1 MFLVS
6 FEAVRSHGNSWRMWP
21 SLFIP
26 GCRSNFHHWNWFVV
40 DWRCWT
46 HLWQENASGKCI
58 NNQTYFTLGFCWS
71 CIQTTFFIHPQCV
84 NLIIWSALRS
94 SCPKVIATEVM
105 SPESFGEV
113 GRNAELRRPKFIML
127 NNILTSLLYIY
138 SELVSSHQRFK
149 NAMYYSFIALVS
161 CHQGL
166 KNEIYYTFIPLVS
179 SHNRLKNEAYYTHS
193 LLLCKVHL
201 MKFRATQPKIS
212 SETTLVHGRDDFL
225 APWPVTNHNDSHN
238 PL

>member
-58 NNQTYFTLGFCWS
+58 DNQTYFTLGFCWS

-94 SCPKVIATEVM
+94 SCPKVISTEVM
-105 SPESFGEV
+105 SPEIFGEV
-113 GRNAELRRPKFIML
+113 ARIFHAQQHLNIPIAHLSRLFRLIKALRTRSIAHL
-127 NNILTSLLYIY
+127 
-138 SELVSSHQRFK
+138 SH
-149 NAMYYSFIALVS
+149 LS

-179 SHNRLKNEAYYTHS
+179 PHHRLKSETYYTHS
-193 LLLCKVHL
+193 LFLCVVHL
-201 MKFRATQPKIS
+201 IKFRAT
-212 SETTLVHGRDDFL
+212 
-225 APWPVTNHNDSHN
+225 
-238 PL
+238 